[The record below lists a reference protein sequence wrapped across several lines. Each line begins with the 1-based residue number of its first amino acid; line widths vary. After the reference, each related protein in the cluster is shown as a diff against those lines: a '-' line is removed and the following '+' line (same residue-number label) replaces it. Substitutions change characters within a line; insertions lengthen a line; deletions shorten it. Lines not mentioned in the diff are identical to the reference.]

1 MIRDIDTLLQTPV
14 SFLNASGNNSDI
26 AISTR
31 IRLARNLRRYPFPV
45 AATDEEK
52 NEVCRLVTDAV
63 EKTDALG
70 KSDKV
75 FHFSPSDLSD
85 IDREILLE
93 RRLASRD
100 FISRTSGTE
109 LLVCPREQCS
119 IMVNEEDQLR
129 MQSIRPGFQLNEAW
143 QEINAIDD
151 KLSSVLDFA
160 FDEKLG
166 FLTCCPTNVGTG
178 MRASVMLHLPALVL
192 TEQITPTIHGI
203 NKLHLAVRGTF
214 GEGSDNCGNLF
225 QVSNQSTLGEKEQ
238 STLAELTPVIE
249 QLILHER
256 QARKYLLEHEQYK
269 ILDFIGRSYGVL
281 RHCYKLSCEEALQ
294 SLSGV
299 RLGVDLGLFKS
310 LTLRQVNELFI
321 SVLPAHIRKAAG
333 VSMSDKCDFQRASFS
348 REMLRLNT

>member
-1 MIRDIDTLLQTPV
+1 MQGNIDELLASPV
-14 SFLNASGNNSDI
+14 SFLDDSEPGSI

-31 IRLARNLRRYPFPV
+31 IRLARNLAGRPFPC
-45 AATDEEK
+45 AATADEQQEISEQIK
-52 NEVCRLVTDAV
+52 EAVRTSRALDFDSSHREFNIPELDMTD
-63 EKTDALG
+63 
-70 KSDKV
+70 
-75 FHFSPSDLSD
+75 
-85 IDREILLE
+85 RRILFE
-93 RRLASRD
+93 RRLASAE
-100 FISRTSGTE
+100 FIAKNHSNC
-109 LLVCPREQCS
+109 LMVCPKERCS
-119 IMVNEEDQLR
+119 IMINEEDQLR

-143 QEINAIDD
+143 QEINTIDD

-225 QVSNQSTLGEKEQ
+225 QISNQSTLGEKEQ
-238 STLAELTPVIE
+238 NTLAELTPVIE

-269 ILDFIGRSYGVL
+269 ILDFIGRAYGVL
-281 RHCYKLSCEEALQ
+281 RHSYQLSCEEALQ

-333 VSMSDKCDFQRASFS
+333 VSMNEKCDFQRASFC

>member
-1 MIRDIDTLLQTPV
+1 MIRDINTLLKTPV
-14 SFLNASGNNSDI
+14 SFLNSSGNNSDI

-31 IRLARNLRRYPFPV
+31 IRLARNLRQYPFPV
-45 AATDEEK
+45 AAADDEK
-52 NEVCRLVTDAV
+52 NEICRLVIDAV

-70 KSDKV
+70 DADKV
-75 FHFSPSDLSD
+75 FQFFPAELSD

-93 RRLASRD
+93 RRLASRE
-100 FISRTSGTE
+100 FIGHTSGTA
-109 LLVCPREQCS
+109 LLVCPQERCS
-119 IMVNEEDQLR
+119 VMVNEEDQLR

-143 QEINAIDD
+143 QEINTIDD
-151 KLSSVLDFA
+151 KLSGVLNFA

-166 FLTCCPTNVGTG
+166 YLTCCPTNVGTG

-192 TEQITPTIHGI
+192 TEQIAPTVHGI

-214 GEGSDNCGNLF
+214 GEGTDNCGNLF
-225 QVSNQSTLGEKEQ
+225 QVSNQSTLGEKE
-238 STLAELTPVIE
+238 SRTLDTLTQVIE

-256 QARKYLLEHEQYK
+256 QARKYLLEQEQYK

-281 RHCYKLSCEEALQ
+281 RHSYRLSCEEALQ

-299 RLGVDLGLFKS
+299 RLGADLGLFNS

-321 SVLPAHIRKAAG
+321 SVLPAHIRKA
-333 VSMSDKCDFQRASFS
+333 SDISADADCDFQRASLC
-348 REMLRLNT
+348 REMLRLNA